1 MFSST
6 RLIRE
11 AAIWLA
17 AIALPLHGLLPGSA
31 DCGCG
36 GRHDTATGTAA
47 RPCCCQTVVQNR
59 LPPSCCGDD
68 AAAEPAGTQW
78 SKSCRCAGHGQTTSP
93 GRVLLKPRNLPIDQ
107 AIEIVAESADAV
119 NIAAAFRTAQRL
131 QSLFLSAAERCS
143 FQCTFQC

>member
-1 MFSST
+1 MFSSA

-17 AIALPLHGLLPGSA
+17 AIALPLHGLLPGGA

-36 GRHDTATGTAA
+36 GSHGTATGTAT
-47 RPCCCQTVVQNR
+47 RPCCCQTAVQNR

-68 AAAEPAGTQW
+68 TAAEPAGTQW
-78 SKSCRCAGHGQTTSP
+78 SKSCRCAGHGQTASP
-93 GRVLLKPRNLPIDQ
+93 GRVLLKPPNLPIDQ
-107 AIEIVAESADAV
+107 AIEIGAEFVDAV
-119 NIAAAFRTAQRL
+119 NIAAAFRAAQRL
-131 QSLFLSAAERCS
+131 QSLFLTAAERCS